1 MRLTA
6 AAARS
11 LMVTSLGLGER
22 SPAPAEKADLL
33 TAIRRMGALQIDTI
47 NVVARSPYLVLFT
60 RLGPYD
66 SRWLDELLAEG
77 EVFEY
82 WAHEASFLPR
92 EDYPL
97 FRRLQIDRG
106 GWMRHWIG
114 EHPDVI
120 ARVLEHVRE
129 RGATRSAD
137 FVRTDGKAG
146 GWWSWK
152 PEKRALEALFAT
164 GDLMV
169 SRRQSFQRV
178 YDLRERVRPDWSD
191 GDTPTFEE
199 VQRTLAL
206 RAVRCLGV
214 TTARWVPD
222 YFRMRDKAD
231 VPALLERL
239 ADERHLR
246 VVSVEGWPAP
256 AYVHRDNWALAERA
270 ADGDLSP
277 TLTTL
282 LSPFDPL
289 VWHRERVRDTF
300 GFDFKI
306 ECYTPAAQRRY
317 GYYLLPILH
326 RGALVGRLD
335 AKAHRKEGRFE
346 LRALYLEP
354 GVEPTAAL
362 ADAVGHAIAECAAWH
377 GTPEVEIVRS
387 ELPGLGAANKSLQ
400 GVL

>member
-1 MRLTA
+1 MELTQ
-6 AAARS
+6 AAARG

-22 SPAPAEKADLL
+22 PQQPAAKADVLS
-33 TAIRRMGALQIDTI
+33 AIRRMGALQIDTI
-47 NVVARSPYLVLFT
+47 NVVARSPYLVLFA
-60 RLGPYD
+60 RLGRYD
-66 SRWLDELLAEG
+66 PRWLDELLAEG

-97 FRRLQIDRG
+97 FRRLQLDRG
-106 GWMRHWIG
+106 DWMRHWIG
-114 EHPDVI
+114 EHPDVT

-129 RGATRSAD
+129 RGVTRSAD
-137 FVRTDGKAG
+137 FVRTDGKGG

-152 PEKRALEALFAT
+152 PEKRVLEALFAT

-169 SRRQSFQRV
+169 ARRQSFQRV

-191 GDTPTFEE
+191 EGAPTAED

-239 ADERHLR
+239 VAEGELR
-246 VVSVEGWPAP
+246 SVSVEGWPAP
-256 AYVHRDNWALAERA
+256 AYVHVDNWALAERA
-270 ADGDLSP
+270 AAGELHPS
-277 TLTTL
+277 LTTL

-289 VWHRERVRDTF
+289 VWHRGRVREAY

-306 ECYTPAAQRRY
+306 ECYTPAPQRKY
-317 GYYLLPILH
+317 GYFLLPILH

-346 LRALYLEP
+346 VRALYLEP

-362 ADAVGHAIAECAAWH
+362 AEAVGRSIAECASWH
-377 GTPEVEIVRS
+377 ETPEVEIVRS
-387 ELPGLGAANKSLQ
+387 ELPGLEGAYDE
-400 GVL
+400 